1 MVPQLLDHMRD
12 NASGFHFDAR
22 IQVIM
27 EHWTRG
33 RVALVGDAG
42 YAVSLTTGQGASMA
56 MVGAYVLA
64 GEIAASGTD
73 LAAGI
78 TRYEDELREYVLRN
92 QAAARNLNDQNRSD
106 DAQPG
111 PGDFTDF
118 GTMVQDLSLKD
129 YPPPVRLACAGAR
142 NRTWSAQR

>member
-1 MVPQLLDHMRD
+1 MRD

-64 GEIAASGTD
+64 ERD
-73 LAAGI
+73 
-78 TRYEDELREYVLRN
+78 
-92 QAAARNLNDQNRSD
+92 RSLGY
-106 DAQPG
+106 G
-111 PGDFTDF
+111 PG
-118 GTMVQDLSLKD
+118 GRHHPL
-129 YPPPVRLACAGAR
+129 RG
-142 NRTWSAQR
+142 RTP

>member
-1 MVPQLLDHMRD
+1 MKD
-12 NASGFHFDAR
+12 NASGLHFDAR

-27 EHWTRG
+27 EHWTKG

-56 MVGAYVLA
+56 MVGAHVLA

-78 TRYEDELREYVLRN
+78 TRYENEIREYVLRN
-92 QAAARNLNDQNRSD
+92 QAAARKLNDQNQSD
-106 DAQPG
+106 DG
-111 PGDFTDF
+111 RSGRGDFTDL
-118 GTMVQDLSLKD
+118 GTMVEYLSLKD
-129 YPPPVRLACAGAR
+129 YLDVATFR
-142 NRTWSAQR
+142 N